1 MKLLLILLLGEM
13 NSFDIITLQS
23 HKSLLWQAGVSMLIS
38 YMFKFSQRPQTSLL
52 GGEEGTSL

>member
-13 NSFDIITLQS
+13 NSFDIITLQN
-23 HKSLLWQAGVSMLIS
+23 HKSLVWHGVSMLIS
-38 YMFKFSQRPQTSLL
+38 YMFKFSLSPQTSLL